1 VFAGGGVVGGA
12 QEDGFVAAEVQ
23 VGDMCGEVSTYSY
36 TTDLVDV
43 LSLIRG
49 RGGRG
54 QRGGPPSAKKDVT
67 VLGSPC
73 VGAWFLQT
81 SDAFVRPC
89 IRMHARDG
97 IQMPQCMSAGW
108 RIVEASQ

>member
-1 VFAGGGVVGGA
+1 MFAGGGVVGGA
-12 QEDGFVAAEVQ
+12 QEDVFVAAEVQ
-23 VGDMCGEVSTYSY
+23 VSDMCGEVSTYSY

-43 LSLIRG
+43 LSPIRG

-54 QRGGPPSAKKDVT
+54 GKRRTAIGKKGRHSAWLTLRRSMVPADQRCIRTAI
-67 VLGSPC
+67 
-73 VGAWFLQT
+73 
-81 SDAFVRPC
+81 